1 MRRAHQVL
9 PPPVL
14 DENQQ
19 RVVDHPGGPL
29 LVLAG
34 PGTGKTTTI
43 VEAVV
48 DRIDNRGVD
57 PSRILV
63 LTFSRKAAQE
73 LRERITGRLRRTTR
87 EPLALTFHSYAY
99 ALIRREFQRMGDSPP
114 RLLSGPEQLMEVREL
129 LNWEFQDGA
138 EEWPERLRPAL
149 ETRGFA
155 EELRDFLMRAQ
166 ERGLGP
172 ADLARAAA
180 ERDRDD
186 WTAAAGFLSR
196 MNGRFDIAPVP
207 TLNYAELV
215 RVAAN
220 MLSDPEVQERER
232 AAHEV
237 VFVDEYQD
245 TDPAQEELL
254 RALAGDGRDLVAVGD
269 PDQSIYAFRG
279 AEVDNILD
287 FPRRFPTLRRTDAP
301 VVALRTC
308 RRSGAALL
316 TASRGLTRR
325 LPAVASAQGRVNAH
339 RDLIPAEGVP
349 DGEVHVLMADS
360 STQEAAV
367 IADTLRRAHLVDGV
381 PWSDMAVLVRSSSRQ
396 LPVLRRALTAAS
408 VPVVVGS
415 DDLPVAA
422 EPIVRPLLGLIR
434 YGLRP
439 QELDDDAARELLM
452 SPFGEA
458 DSVRLRRLVRAL
470 RRLDLDRAA
479 NGAEPPEP
487 TDAAGDARNTEGTEE
502 TPATGYRPSSR
513 LLVDALRDPGELTL
527 VDPAVAAP
535 ALRVANALR
544 TVRDLSAKG
553 ADAEQVLWEL
563 WRDSGLA
570 DRLMRASLAGGR
582 RGAAADRDLDAVVAL
597 FESAARY
604 CDRLPPGTPGGFLED
619 LAAQEIPGDSL
630 AERAPEGEAVRILTA
645 HRSKGLEWGLVIVA
659 GVQEGE
665 WPDLRLRGSL
675 LGVEELLDS
684 GGHSAD
690 SFGAALASK
699 LLHEER
705 RLFYVALTRARRTLY
720 VTCVGGEDTD
730 ERPSRFLNEMGT
742 GDPEPVSTGRRWLS
756 LPALVADLRS
766 VVTDPEA
773 PDPLRTAAAAHLARL
788 AEEGVRGADPA
799 EWYALTP
806 FSDARPLSDPEDT
819 IRVSPSQVES
829 FTNCQL
835 RWLLERAAGA
845 SSGDSASALGT
856 VVHAVAVLVAEGGT
870 AEEVGA
876 RMDEIWA
883 DLDFGGPWQSDKQ
896 RDRADEM
903 VRKFITWD
911 ATNDRELVVTEE
923 GFKVDVG
930 GIEITGR
937 VDRLERDSEGRA
949 VVVDIKTGGTKA
961 DDLARHPQLGVYQMA
976 VLRGA
981 FAKLGLAE
989 PGGAA
994 LVQVGKAALSKKAR
1008 EQTQPPLGED
1018 PDPAWAGT
1026 LVREVAIGMGGSR
1039 FAATRNT
1046 GCNAC
1051 AVRACCPVQ
1060 DEGRHV

>member
-1 MRRAHQVL
+1 MRRAHQVQ

-34 PGTGKTTTI
+34 PGTGKTTTV

-57 PSRILV
+57 PSRVLV

-99 ALIRREFQRMGDSPP
+99 SLIRREFQRMGDLPP

-129 LNWEFQDGA
+129 LSWEFQDGA
-138 EEWPERLRPAL
+138 PGWPERLRPAL

-172 ADLARAAA
+172 GELAELAA

-186 WTAAAGFLSR
+186 WTTAAGFLSR

-269 PDQSIYAFRG
+269 PDQSIYGFRG

-287 FPRRFPTLRRTDAP
+287 FPGRFRTLQRTDAP

-308 RRSGAALL
+308 RRSGSALL
-316 TASRGLTRR
+316 AASRGLTRR
-325 LPAVASAQGRVNAH
+325 LPAVASAHGRVNAH
-339 RDLIPAEGVP
+339 RDLTPAEGVP
-349 DGEVHVLMADS
+349 DGEVHLMMADS
-360 STQEAAV
+360 ATQEAAV

-396 LPVLRRALTAAS
+396 LPVLRRALAAAS

-422 EPIVRPLLGLIR
+422 EPLVRPLLGLIR
-434 YGLRP
+434 HGLRP
-439 QELDDDAARELLM
+439 EEMDEESARELLM

-458 DSVRLRRLVRAL
+458 DTVRLRRLVRAL
-470 RRLDLDRAA
+470 RRLDLDRAR
-479 NGAEPPEP
+479 E
-487 TDAAGDARNTEGTEE
+487 AGGGED
-502 TPATGYRPSSR
+502 PGYRPSAR
-513 LLVDALRDPGELTL
+513 LLVDALRDPRELTL

-535 ALRVANALR
+535 ATRVAKALR
-544 TVRDLSAKG
+544 TVRDLAAEG

-563 WRDSGLA
+563 WRESGLA
-570 DRLMRASLAGGR
+570 DRLLRASLAGGR

-604 CDRLPPGTPGGFLED
+604 CDRLPPGTPDGFLED

-630 AERAPEGEAVRILTA
+630 AERAPDGEAVRILTA
-645 HRSKGLEWGLVIVA
+645 HRSKGLEWGLVVVA
-659 GVQEGE
+659 GAQEGE

-675 LGVEELLDS
+675 LGVEELVDARS
-684 GGHSAD
+684 HAAD

-705 RLFYVALTRARRTLY
+705 RLFYVALTRARRTLH

-730 ERPSRFLNEMGT
+730 ERPSRFINEMGL
-742 GDPEPVSTGRRWLS
+742 GEPEQVSTGRRWLS

-766 VVTDPEA
+766 VVTDPTA
-773 PDPLRTAAAAHLARL
+773 PDPLVEAAAAHLARL

-806 FSDARPLSDPEDT
+806 FTDDRPLAEEEDT

-856 VVHAVAVLVAEGGT
+856 VVHAVAVLVAQGSS

-883 DLDFGGPWQSDKQ
+883 DLDFGGPWQADKQ

-903 VRKFITWD
+903 VRKLVSWD
-911 ATNDRELVVTEE
+911 AGNERELVVTEE
-923 GFKVDVG
+923 GFRVDVG

-937 VDRLERDSEGRA
+937 VDRLERDEQGRA
-949 VVVDIKTGGTKA
+949 VVVDIKTGRNKA

-989 PGGAA
+989 PGGAS
-994 LVQVGKAALSKKAR
+994 LVQVGEKTKNYR
-1008 EQTQPPLGED
+1008 EQAQPPLGED
-1018 PDPAWAGT
+1018 PDPGWAQT
-1026 LVREVAIGMGGSR
+1026 LVREVATGMGGSR

-1046 GCNAC
+1046 GCNSC

>member
-1 MRRAHQVL
+1 MRRAHQVQ

-34 PGTGKTTTI
+34 PGTGKTTTV

-57 PSRILV
+57 PSRVLV

-99 ALIRREFQRMGDSPP
+99 SLIRREFQRMGDLPP

-129 LNWEFQDGA
+129 LSWEFQDGA
-138 EEWPERLRPAL
+138 PGWPERLRPAL

-172 ADLARAAA
+172 GELAELAA

-269 PDQSIYAFRG
+269 PDQSIYGFRG

-287 FPRRFPTLRRTDAP
+287 FPGRFRTLQRTDAP

-308 RRSGAALL
+308 RRSGSALL
-316 TASRGLTRR
+316 AASRGLTRR
-325 LPAVASAQGRVNAH
+325 LPAVASAHGRVNAH
-339 RDLIPAEGVP
+339 RDLTPAAGVP
-349 DGEVHVLMADS
+349 DGEVHLMMADS
-360 STQEAAV
+360 ATQEAAV

-396 LPVLRRALTAAS
+396 LPVLRRALAAAS

-422 EPIVRPLLGLIR
+422 EPLVRPLLGLIR
-434 YGLRP
+434 HGLRP
-439 QELDDDAARELLM
+439 EELDEESARELLM

-458 DSVRLRRLVRAL
+458 DTVRLRRLVRAL
-470 RRLDLDRAA
+470 RRLDLDRAR
-479 NGAEPPEP
+479 E
-487 TDAAGDARNTEGTEE
+487 AGEGED
-502 TPATGYRPSSR
+502 PGYRPSAR
-513 LLVDALRDPGELTL
+513 LLVDALRDPRELTL

-535 ALRVANALR
+535 ATRVAKALR
-544 TVRDLSAKG
+544 TVRDLAAEG

-570 DRLMRASLAGGR
+570 DRLLRASLAGGR

-630 AERAPEGEAVRILTA
+630 AERAPDGEAVRILTA
-645 HRSKGLEWGLVIVA
+645 HRSKGLEWGLVVVA
-659 GVQEGE
+659 GAQEGE

-675 LGVEELLDS
+675 LGVEELVDARS
-684 GGHSAD
+684 HAAD

-705 RLFYVALTRARRTLY
+705 RLFYVALTRARRTLH

-730 ERPSRFLNEMGT
+730 ERPSRFINEMGL
-742 GDPEPVSTGRRWLS
+742 GEPEQVSTGRRWLS

-766 VVTDPEA
+766 VVTDPDA
-773 PDPLRTAAAAHLARL
+773 PGPLVEAAAAHLARL

-806 FSDARPLSDPEDT
+806 FTDDRPLAEEEDT

-856 VVHAVAVLVAEGGT
+856 VVHAVAVLVAQGSS

-883 DLDFGGPWQSDKQ
+883 DLDFGGPWQADKQ

-903 VRKFITWD
+903 VRKLVSWD
-911 ATNDRELVVTEE
+911 AGNERELVVTEE
-923 GFKVDVG
+923 GFRVDVG

-937 VDRLERDSEGRA
+937 VDRLERDEQGRA
-949 VVVDIKTGGTKA
+949 VVVDIKTGRNKA

-994 LVQVGKAALSKKAR
+994 LVHVGGAAFSKKAR
-1008 EQTQPPLGED
+1008 EQAQPPLGED
-1018 PDPAWAGT
+1018 PDPGWAQT
-1026 LVREVAIGMGGSR
+1026 LVREVATGMGGSR

-1046 GCNAC
+1046 GCNSC

>member
-1 MRRAHQVL
+1 M
-9 PPPVL
+9 L

-479 NGAEPPEP
+479 NGAEPAEPPEP

-502 TPATGYRPSSR
+502 TGYRPSSR

-563 WRDSGLA
+563 WRASGLA

-773 PDPLRTAAAAHLARL
+773 PNPLRTAAAAHLARL

>member
-34 PGTGKTTTI
+34 PGTGKTTTV

-57 PSRILV
+57 PSRVLV

-73 LRERITGRLRRTTR
+73 LRERITARLRRTTR

-99 ALIRREFQRMGDSPP
+99 ALIRREFQRMGDLPP

-129 LNWEFQDGA
+129 LRWEFGDGA
-138 EEWPERLRPAL
+138 EAWPERLRPAL

-172 ADLARAAA
+172 AELARVAA

-186 WTAAAGFLSR
+186 WAAAAGFLSR
-196 MNGRFDIAPVP
+196 MNGRFDVAPVP

-220 MLSDPEVQERER
+220 MLSDPEVQARER

-287 FPRRFPTLRRTDAP
+287 FPRRFPTARRTDAP

-308 RRSGAALL
+308 RRSGAVLL
-316 TASRGLTRR
+316 AASRGVTRR
-325 LPAVASAQGRVNAH
+325 LPAVAPAHGRVNAH
-339 RDLIPAEGVP
+339 RDLVPAEGVP
-349 DGEVHVLMADS
+349 DGEVQVLMADS
-360 STQEAAV
+360 TTQEAAV
-367 IADTLRRAHLVDGV
+367 VADTLRRAHLVDGV

-439 QELDDDAARELLM
+439 QELDEDAARELLM

-470 RRLDLDRAA
+470 RRLDLDRVRDGATSSDASDASDASDDEAA
-479 NGAEPPEP
+479 
-487 TDAAGDARNTEGTEE
+487 D
-502 TPATGYRPSSR
+502 TGYRPSSR

-535 ALRVANALR
+535 AVRVAQALS
-544 TVRDLSAKG
+544 TVRELTARG

-563 WRDSGLA
+563 WRESGLA

-604 CDRLPPGTPGGFLED
+604 CDRLPPGTPDGFLED

-645 HRSKGLEWGLVIVA
+645 HRSKGLEWGLVVVA
-659 GVQEGE
+659 GAQEGE

-675 LGVEELLDS
+675 LGVEELVDAGS
-684 GGHSAD
+684 HAAD

-699 LLHEER
+699 LLDEER
-705 RLFYVALTRARRTLY
+705 RLFYVALTRARRSLY
-720 VTCVGGEDTD
+720 VTCVGGEDSD
-730 ERPSRFLNEMGT
+730 ERPSRFLNEMGL

-806 FSDARPLSDPEDT
+806 FTDDRPLADPEDT
-819 IRVSPSQVES
+819 VRVSPSQVES

-845 SSGDSASALGT
+845 SSGGSASALGT
-856 VVHAVAVLVAEGGT
+856 VVHAVAVLVAEGGS

-876 RMDEIWA
+876 RMDEIWS
-883 DLDFGGPWQSDKQ
+883 DLDFGGPWQADKQ
-896 RDRADEM
+896 RERADEM
-903 VRKFITWD
+903 VRKFVSWD
-911 ATNDRELVVTEE
+911 AANDRELVVTEE

-937 VDRLERDSEGRA
+937 VDRLERDGEGRA
-949 VVVDIKTGGTKA
+949 VVVDIKTGGSKA

-994 LVQVGKAALSKKAR
+994 LVQVGEKIKSYR
-1008 EQTQPPLGED
+1008 EQVQPPLGED
-1018 PDPAWAGT
+1018 PDPGWAHA
-1026 LVREVAIGMGGSR
+1026 LVREVATGMGGSR